1 MKKLLLLTCIVLVSV
16 SIFAQEK
23 NYMIDPD
30 EIKDLRIT
38 TLKSYEDLQ
47 NATEITDI
55 FPLRL
60 NDPKWKIVSYQISV
74 SGPGIDMML
83 FSCEGEKICE
93 KYYRVLSQYH
103 SKDHTYGIS
112 NVRYKAGQETVDLG
126 SSVIVVLHI
135 E

>member
-1 MKKLLLLTCIVLVSV
+1 MKNLLLLTCTLLVSA
-16 SIFAQEK
+16 SIFAQDQ
-23 NYMIDPD
+23 NYLTDPE

-38 TLKSYEDLQ
+38 TINSYEDLQ
-47 NATEITDI
+47 KATNITDI

-60 NDPKWKIVSYQISV
+60 NDPKWQIDSYQISV
-74 SGPGIDMML
+74 SSPGIDMML
-83 FSCEGEKICE
+83 FSCEGEKLCE

-126 SSVIVVLHI
+126 SSVIVVVHL